1 MRVVGES
8 FLKIYTCICVSVL
21 CSMKPVGFN
30 LKDLL
35 HTLHQ
40 GVSLCAI
47 AALVTDHYNC
57 KHPGQTLQDL
67 ERCLLQAYKHYRAW
81 CKTKKISGSSLRF
94 NLNRFGRDGWKS
106 MPELST
112 QYKASTVKY
121 MQYWLHDF
129 LMDEPEVPHSADR
142 RHCSYSLAMFQY
154 MLDTHSEWFTQCQAD
169 RTAQFG
175 YSFLLFYQK
184 LAVRSRSEPR
194 NNYKIVPK
202 FHYFFH
208 MQEYI
213 EETLR
218 NVRHWVSENVF
229 LTLRVLKG
237 VKFPDVPIFI
247 LNSFD
252 FFYPQVQV

>member
-1 MRVVGES
+1 MYWHSWIFVFEPV
-8 FLKIYTCICVSVL
+8 FQFCFPQPVS
-21 CSMKPVGFN
+21 CN

-57 KHPGQTLQDL
+57 KHPGQTLSEL
-67 ERCLLQAYKHYRAW
+67 ERCLLQAYRHYRAW

-154 MLDTHSEWFTQCQAD
+154 MLDTHSEWLTQGQAD

-218 NVRHWVSENVF
+218 NVRHAGF
-229 LTLRVLKG
+229 RKC
-237 VKFPDVPIFI
+237 VP
-247 LNSFD
+247 
-252 FFYPQVQV
+252 